1 VSVLSLRP
9 YDGARDE
16 EPALALWLR
25 TWQET
30 YPDIDFAGRLAWWR
44 GHWRGLVRTARI
56 TVAEAKNEMI
66 GFVTVDPGTLY
77 LDQIVV
83 APEHWGSGL
92 ASALIAEAK
101 RASPRGLDLDVNT
114 DNARAIAFYQKQGF
128 VITGEG
134 INPRSGRPVH
144 HMRWRPPPFPPQQT
158 EER

>member
-44 GHWRGLVRTARI
+44 EHWRGLVRTARI

-134 INPRSGRPVH
+134 INPRSGRPVR
-144 HMRWRPPPFPPQQT
+144 HMCWRPPPFPPQQT
-158 EER
+158 GER

>member
-44 GHWRGLVRTARI
+44 EHWRGLVPTARI
-56 TVAEAKNEMI
+56 TVAETKNEMI
-66 GFVTVDPGTLY
+66 GFVTVDPDTLY

-92 ASALIAEAK
+92 ANALVAEAK
-101 RASPRGLDLDVNT
+101 SASPRGLDLDVNT
-114 DNARAIAFYQKQGF
+114 DNARAMAFYQKQGF

-158 EER
+158 GER